1 MLCEEIILCLQIAHL
16 TILIMSDNNKF
27 NHPELFKDLSEAEQ
41 ESLTSG
47 QSLNVLGGSNFYFQ
61 VTNIET
67 EANSNLN
74 LAGVE
79 SNTQNTKYNFSQV
92 TIASSTTFT
101 LPNISQGMKNLFGKF
116 LGGLFS

>member
-1 MLCEEIILCLQIAHL
+1 
-16 TILIMSDNNKF
+16 MSENNEV
-27 NHPELFKDLSEAEQ
+27 NHPELFSNLSEAEQ
-41 ESLTSG
+41 ESLTAG
-47 QSLNVLGGSNFYFQ
+47 QSLNIVGGSNFYFQ

-79 SNTQNTKYNFSQV
+79 SGTQNTKYKFSQV

-101 LPNISQGMKNLFGKF
+101 LPNTSRGRNNLFGKF
-116 LGGLFS
+116 LGRLFS